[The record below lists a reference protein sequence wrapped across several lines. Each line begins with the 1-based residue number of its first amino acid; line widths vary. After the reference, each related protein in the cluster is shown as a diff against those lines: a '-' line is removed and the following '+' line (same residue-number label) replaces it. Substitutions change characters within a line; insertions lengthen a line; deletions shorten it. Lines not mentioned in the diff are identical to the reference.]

1 MPKLIKESAGS
12 VESERVLNEFRVNL
26 ADARRRGTSLTIGNT
41 RDELLRVKENV
52 TKKRVDIPG
61 ADAIVEYIEEVL
73 IAGLEGHVIFKE

>member
-1 MPKLIKESAGS
+1 MPKLLKESAGAA
-12 VESERVLNEFRVNL
+12 ESERVLNEFRINL

-41 RDELLRVKENV
+41 REELVRVKENV

-73 IAGLEGHVIFKE
+73 IAGLEGHVIFRE

>member
-12 VESERVLNEFRVNL
+12 VESEKVLSEFRVNL

-73 IAGLEGHVIFKE
+73 IAGIEGHVIFKE